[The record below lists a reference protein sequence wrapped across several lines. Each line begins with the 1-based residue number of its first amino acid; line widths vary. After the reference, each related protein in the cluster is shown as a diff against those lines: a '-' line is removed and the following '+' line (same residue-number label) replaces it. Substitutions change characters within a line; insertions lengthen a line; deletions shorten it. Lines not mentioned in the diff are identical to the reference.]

1 MSKKIIFID
10 MDGVL
15 VNFEKAFNQYHKQK
29 SASKYVADAHLS
41 NLYRNDPDLI
51 PGIFRDAEPMPG
63 AIDAVKK
70 LYQSGLYDICVAT
83 TSPWD
88 APDSAADKMFWIQKY
103 LGQEFY
109 KSMTITHRKDLLH
122 GDYLIDDRTAN
133 GAGEFKGKLIQFG
146 TEKYPDWDAILEE
159 LL

>member
-1 MSKKIIFID
+1 MSKKIVFVD

-15 VNFEKAFNQYHKQK
+15 VNFEKAFIEYHKTTTG
-29 SASKYVADAHLS
+29 YLS
-41 NLYRNDPDLI
+41 ELYQNDPDLI
-51 PGIFRDAEPMPG
+51 PGIFREAEPIPG
-63 AIDAVKK
+63 AIEAVKK
-70 LYQSGLYDICVAT
+70 LAHVYDICVAT

-88 APDSAADKMFWIQKY
+88 MPYAAGDKMFWIQKY

-133 GAGEFKGKLIQFG
+133 GAGEFKGKLMQFG